1 MHTGSSVALITT
13 ENFTFTIHTIR
24 FPNFNRIRIILGFG
38 KSCKYEYEY
47 IQFWKYLTN
56 TIWIPLF
63 GLKYSNIIQ
72 IPNYSDLTQNLSS
85 QCIDVYHMTMARI
98 DFQFQQQK
106 FTNFLFRSLPA
117 YQKVPHTKQQQGI
130 CLWPQNT
137 RDPGPWFRVSYISY
151 TRAYVVFG
159 CWTLVHVGPK

>member
-1 MHTGSSVALITT
+1 MSSVALITT
-13 ENFTFTIHTIR
+13 EISNLSWDKIHTIR
-24 FPNFNRIRIILGFG
+24 FLNFNRIRIILGFG

-56 TIWIPLF
+56 TIWIPLL

-98 DFQFQQQK
+98 GFQFQQQK
-106 FTNFLFRSLPA
+106 FTNILFRSLPA
-117 YQKVPHTKQQQGI
+117 YQKVPHTKQQPLI
-130 CLWPQNT
+130 T
-137 RDPGPWFRVSYISY
+137 KHKGPWFRVSYISY

-159 CWTLVHVGPK
+159 CWTLVGPK